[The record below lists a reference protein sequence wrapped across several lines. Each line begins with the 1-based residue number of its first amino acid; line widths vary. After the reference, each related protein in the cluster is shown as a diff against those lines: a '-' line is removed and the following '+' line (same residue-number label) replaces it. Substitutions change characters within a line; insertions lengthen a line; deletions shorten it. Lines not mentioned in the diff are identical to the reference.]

1 MVNDPSKKTL
11 RHFYCRDVLWQTF
24 ERMSEA
30 MDRGVDELVNE
41 AMRLLA
47 QQQGFLPA
55 DYPLGRELSEPY
67 PAALPNPVPPRPEA
81 TPPGGAAVGKRPGSG
96 SYTGLRKPASGPP
109 PLPGNRI
116 TSEQPTFRPPPPP
129 SFSVPPA
136 VGGKVAPPLYLIFG
150 NQKYLVDKDQ
160 FIIGRGTKS
169 SDLPIRDGNIS
180 RKHAA
185 VIRRNGEYY
194 IKDLGSTNGIDYK
207 GERIEGKKIE
217 EGDVFSICDYQ
228 LLFTFK

>member
-1 MVNDPSKKTL
+1 MANDPNRKTL
-11 RHFYCRDVLWQTF
+11 RHFYCRDVLWQSF

-30 MDRGVDELVNE
+30 LDRGVDELVNE
-41 AMRLLA
+41 AMRALA
-47 QQQGFLPA
+47 EQQGFLPS
-55 DYPLGRELSEPY
+55 DFVMS
-67 PAALPNPVPPRPEA
+67 
-81 TPPGGAAVGKRPGSG
+81 PGSG
-96 SYTGLRKPASGPP
+96 VSQPGLPRPDARSESGQASSDGRGDSGVSRTGLRRTGPP
-109 PLPGNRI
+109 PVPSARGTGELPA
-116 TSEQPTFRPPPPP
+116 SRPPPVPG
-129 SFSVPPA
+129 FSVPA
-136 VGGKVAPPLYLIFG
+136 QTEAGAAPPLYLIFG
-150 NQKYLVDKDQ
+150 NQRYVVDKDQ

-217 EGDVFSICDYQ
+217 EGDTFSICEYQ
-228 LLFTFK
+228 LKFTFE